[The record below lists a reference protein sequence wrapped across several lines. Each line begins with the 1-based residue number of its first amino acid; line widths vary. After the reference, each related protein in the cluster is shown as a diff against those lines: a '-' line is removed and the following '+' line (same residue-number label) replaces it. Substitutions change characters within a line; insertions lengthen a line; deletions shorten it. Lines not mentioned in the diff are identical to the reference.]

1 MKTIMLT
8 TALVIW
14 GGAAMAVVTTEA
26 LVADLQAQGYSWIEV
41 KQGPTQIKVEAVK
54 GTVKV
59 ETVYDIATGA
69 VIESETERASVAEQ
83 GRTGVEVRTRD
94 RDFEDGRDDDSGRD
108 DDDSDDRDDD
118 HGGRGDDD
126 DHDDDHGGRDD
137 DDRDDDRG
145 RGGDDERGSDVD

>member
-14 GGAAMAVVTTEA
+14 GGAAMAVVTTDA
-26 LVADLQAQGYSWIEV
+26 LVSDLQAQGYSWIEV
-41 KQGPTQIKVEAVK
+41 KQGPTQI
-54 GTVKV
+54 KV

-83 GRTGVEVRTRD
+83 GRTGVEVQTRD
-94 RDFEDGRDDDSGRD
+94 RDFEDGRDDDSGDDDDRDDGGRD
-108 DDDSDDRDDD
+108 DDSSDDRDDD
-118 HGGRGDDD
+118 HGGRDDD

-137 DDRDDDRG
+137 DDGDDDRG
-145 RGGDDERGSDVD
+145 RGGDDDRGGNDD

>member
-14 GGAAMAVVTTEA
+14 GGAAMAVVTTDA

-54 GTVKV
+54 GSVKV

-69 VIESETERASVAEQ
+69 VIESETERASTAEQ
-83 GRTGVEVRTRD
+83 GRTGVEVQTRD

-108 DDDSDDRDDD
+108 DDDDDDDDRDDD
-118 HGGRGDDD
+118 RDDD
-126 DHDDDHGGRDD
+126 GDDDHGGRDD
-137 DDRDDDRG
+137 DDDHDDDRG
-145 RGGDDERGSDVD
+145 RGGDDDRGSDDD